1 MKGFWRLLIEHNGVF
16 IAQQLRKLADQIEAA
31 APGPPDLALI
41 LWHSTE
47 GVTMSDLQILDT
59 SGPLDAA
66 VTFIDAVG
74 NPTTA
79 DDVPAWSS
87 SDESV
92 ATIAAAADGLSAV
105 VTPTGTLGATVIAVD
120 SVRASDQADVH
131 AQATLTVAAS
141 EEVSG
146 EVTLSAQPTP

>member
-16 IAQQLRKLADQIEAA
+16 VAQLLRRLAEQIELA

-59 SGPLDAA
+59 SGPLDGTVA
-66 VTFIDAVG
+66 FLDAVG
-74 NPTTA
+74 NPTAA
-79 DDVPAWSS
+79 DDIPVWSS

-92 ATIAAAADGLSAV
+92 ATIAASDDGMSAV
-105 VTPTGTLGATVIAVD
+105 VTPTGSLGATVI
-120 SVRASDQADVH
+120 SVSSTRSSDQAVVS
-131 AQATLTVAAS
+131 AAATLTVAAS
-141 EEVSG
+141 EETQGS
-146 EVTLSAQPTP
+146 VTLTPQA